1 MQQQIGRY
9 QILETVAVGS
19 QGSVYQAYD
28 SNTGQVVALKVLLSN
43 HTQNPTY
50 VERFNREG
58 TMVASLDHPNIVKI
72 FEVGNE
78 GDIYFMSFEYL
89 PESLDNI
96 IKASA
101 PMIVNSV
108 VQFGKQISAGL
119 ELAHKNEIIHRD
131 VKPQNILIGSEGQA
145 KLVDFGIAHA
155 DRMSGITEA
164 GAILG
169 TPHYMSPE
177 QALGKPADHRSDI
190 YALGCLLYQMIT
202 GVLPFDDEDPMKVI
216 RQHVDDQPVKLKKLR
231 SDIPKKLISIVEKA
245 MAKEL
250 AIRYQNIADLSYD
263 LNQLEKTLP
272 IPQLTNPNI
281 TTRTQQKLQSQQ
293 DEKSKFRPSE
303 SWIDEWSQSWDKTHK
318 STLARITAVL
328 SISGGLAYILV
339 QFGYLNIITDALR
352 KIF

>member
-1 MQQQIGRY
+1 
-9 QILETVAVGS
+9 
-19 QGSVYQAYD
+19 
-28 SNTGQVVALKVLLSN
+28 
-43 HTQNPTY
+43 
-50 VERFNREG
+50 
-58 TMVASLDHPNIVKI
+58 
-72 FEVGNE
+72 
-78 GDIYFMSFEYL
+78 
-89 PESLDNI
+89 
-96 IKASA
+96 
-101 PMIVNSV
+101 
-108 VQFGKQISAGL
+108 
-119 ELAHKNEIIHRD
+119 
-131 VKPQNILIGSEGQA
+131 
-145 KLVDFGIAHA
+145 
-155 DRMSGITEA
+155 
-164 GAILG
+164 
-169 TPHYMSPE
+169 
-177 QALGKPADHRSDI
+177 
-190 YALGCLLYQMIT
+190 
-202 GVLPFDDEDPMKVI
+202 
-216 RQHVDDQPVKLKKLR
+216 
-231 SDIPKKLISIVEKA
+231 